1 MQVNL
6 NITGIPELKKKIESL
21 TGSQMK
27 SAMSMAINK
36 TAAKGQSEITR
47 AITERY
53 QIKTNEV
60 RNSMSL
66 RSSKP
71 GTLQAEISIF
81 GSTKKQGRSLN
92 MIHFVEK
99 KVTLAEGRKRARK
112 GTLNQLRFQVIKGTG
127 LKTITGDPALKNG
140 AFIGNKG
147 RTVFQRIG
155 KGRTPIKAVQ
165 VIGVGQMFNFKPIN
179 ARVKKK
185 IEDEFVV
192 EMNRAVDG
200 KLKGYL

>member
-1 MQVNL
+1 MQISL
-6 NITGIPELKKKIESL
+6 NITGIPELKKKLESL

-53 QIKTNEV
+53 QIKASEV

-66 RSSKP
+66 RRSKP
-71 GTLQAEISIF
+71 GQLEAEISIF
-81 GSTKKQGRSLN
+81 GSTKKKGRSLN

-99 KVTLAEGRKRARK
+99 KVTLVEGRKRAK
-112 GTLNQLRFQVIKGTG
+112 NGTLNQLRFQVIKGTG
-127 LKTITGDPALKNG
+127 LKTITGDPTLKNG

-147 RTVFQRIG
+147 RTVFQRVG
-155 KGRTPIKAVQ
+155 KGRLPIKPVQ

-192 EMNRAVDG
+192 EMTRAVDG

>member
-1 MQVNL
+1 MQINFQ
-6 NITGIPELKKKIESL
+6 ISGIPDLKKKLESL
-21 TGSQMK
+21 TGKQMK

-53 QIKTNEV
+53 QIKASEV

-66 RSSKP
+66 RPSRT
-71 GTLQAEISIF
+71 GTLEAEITIF
-81 GSTKKQGRSLN
+81 GSTKKRGRSLN

-99 KVTLAEGRKRARK
+99 KVTLAEARKRAKK
-112 GTLNQLRFQVIKGTG
+112 GTLNQLRFSVIKGTG
-127 LKTITGDPALKNG
+127 LKTIASDPALKNG

-147 RTVFQRIG
+147 RTVFQRVG
-155 KGRTPIKAVQ
+155 KGRTPIRAVQ

-185 IEDEFVV
+185 IEEEFAV
-192 EMNRAVDG
+192 EITRAVDG

>member
-1 MQVNL
+1 MQINFQI
-6 NITGIPELKKKIESL
+6 NGIPELKKKLESL
-21 TGSQMK
+21 TGPQMK

-53 QIKTNEV
+53 QIKASEV

-66 RSSKP
+66 RSSKS
-71 GTLQAEISIF
+71 GTLEAEISIF
-81 GSTKKQGRSLN
+81 GSTKKRGRSLN

-99 KVTLAEGRKRARK
+99 KVTLAEARKRAKK
-112 GTLNQLRFQVIKGTG
+112 GTLNQLRFSVIKGTG

-147 RTVFQRIG
+147 RTVFMRTG
-155 KGRTPIKAVQ
+155 KDRLPIKAVQ

-185 IEDEFVV
+185 IEEEFAV